1 MSKGIRAR
9 GGKGIG
15 ENQPVWFCNR
25 RQGWGGRK
33 EEEEFRS
40 QGPRG
45 TTVWEAR
52 VMGLQE
58 LVPPIT

>member
-1 MSKGIRAR
+1 MAKELGKTSLCGVRHVGD
-9 GGKGIG
+9 GGATEDKAG
-15 ENQPVWFCNR
+15 E
-25 RQGWGGRK
+25 GGRK